1 LVHALRQLP
10 LGGKRKTGKNSA
22 GGEVPVRRICPRAA
36 GSARACTAKNNNV
49 GGTMKHIAVDHFSR
63 YLFPSSLKARGDL
76 VAFIGKRASVEDN
89 KYYSDIY
96 LFDGTAVRRL
106 TSSGE
111 VQSLYWLGDS
121 LIFPDIRREKDKE
134 RIEKKLPL
142 TILQRLDPGF
152 GEAQEFARFSMP
164 ITDMVFISEDETSS
178 PPPTTR

>member
-1 LVHALRQLP
+1 
-10 LGGKRKTGKNSA
+10 
-22 GGEVPVRRICPRAA
+22 
-36 GSARACTAKNNNV
+36 
-49 GGTMKHIAVDHFSR
+49 MKHIAVDHFSR
-63 YLFPSSLKARGDL
+63 YLFPSSLKAKGNS

-164 ITDMVFISEDETSS
+164 ITDMVFISEDEYFFTSTYDPMRERLS
-178 PPPTTR
+178 GDDEEKTVKALKEESD